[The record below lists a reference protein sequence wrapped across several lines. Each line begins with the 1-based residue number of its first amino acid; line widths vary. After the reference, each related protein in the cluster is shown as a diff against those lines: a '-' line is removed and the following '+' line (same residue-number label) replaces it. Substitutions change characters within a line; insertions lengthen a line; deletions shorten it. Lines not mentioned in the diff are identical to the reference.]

1 MWLNARKVED
11 ETCSVFA
18 RKHTVGKVDTLPFR
32 AAIGDPQAGLGRSS
46 YPPNLESRSTTSF
59 LGRAWLTEKETRKV
73 DFEDVRTITITMACW
88 QRGVKP
94 GHAV

>member
-1 MWLNARKVED
+1 MPNCGILSVSVAD
-11 ETCSVFA
+11 FCSRLIEGLSFQRTKLRRVNPPT
-18 RKHTVGKVDTLPFR
+18 R
-32 AAIGDPQAGLGRSS
+32 PQGLDSS
-46 YPPNLESRSTTSF
+46 TDLESRSTTSF

>member
-1 MWLNARKVED
+1 MGSGMLSSRTPHAAGTSTLVALRPSLRCAPVACRAED
-11 ETCSVFA
+11 
-18 RKHTVGKVDTLPFR
+18 L
-32 AAIGDPQAGLGRSS
+32 GLDSS
-46 YPPNLESRSTTSF
+46 TDLESRSTTSF